1 MVLDTISPRND
12 YDEEEDEEYE
22 DEIDEI
28 ETKNQEKNDYMS
40 PNQYL

>member
-1 MVLDTISPRND
+1 MVLDTISPRLE

-28 ETKNQEKNDYMS
+28 EIKSQGKNDHVS